1 MKLKSEISIENESFW
16 KTGLSKNHLKT
27 PNFYDNGKDRRDSE
41 KNVFL
46 IFLREIQTKFL
57 RKTYEKLMEEC
68 IKNTKFTLCPA
79 VARFE
84 PSNL

>member
-1 MKLKSEISIENESFW
+1 MNLSGRQGYQKIISKLQIFTITTKIGEI
-16 KTGLSKNHLKT
+16 LK
-27 PNFYDNGKDRRDSE
+27 

-68 IKNTKFTLCPA
+68 IKNTKFTLWPA
-79 VARFE
+79 VTRFE